1 MLNQGKYLKR
11 MPPTSIVNLQSGG
24 GGALVVANSGAKITL
39 SGALTAN
46 TYKEILSVTG
56 RGVFYNLYAI
66 SMDTTS
72 RTIGLKI
79 VIDEV
84 TVFDA
89 VSGALTSAS
98 NGIAAGGCGGTYGAT
113 IIPIYFNK
121 SLVASVKS
129 SLSETDKVGLGH
141 IYHLF

>member
-11 MPPTSIVNLQSGG
+11 MPPTSIVNRQSGG
-24 GGALVVANSGAKITL
+24 GDSLNVQNYGAKITL

-56 RGVFYNLYAI
+56 RGVFYSLYAI

-89 VSGALTSAS
+89 VSGTLTSAS
-98 NGIAAGGCGGTYGAT
+98 NGIAAGGYSNN
-113 IIPIYFNK
+113 IVIPIYFNK

>member
-24 GGALVVANSGAKITL
+24 GDYLSVANYGAKTTL

-56 RGVFYNLYAI
+56 RGVFYSLYAI

-72 RTIGLKI
+72 RKIGLKI

-89 VSGALTSAS
+89 VSGTLTSA
-98 NGIAAGGCGGTYGAT
+98 NQGIAAGGYSN
-113 IIPIYFNK
+113 IVIPIYFNK